1 MIYQNGLLVR
11 FPDLPEVP
19 ELKKS
24 FFSVLAREETI
35 RKEVMWISLYTAE
48 ISTPFTGTSRKMYT
62 HF

>member
-24 FFSVLAREETI
+24 FFSVLAQEEI
-35 RKEVMWISLYTAE
+35 IQKEVMWISLFMVE
-48 ISTPFTGTSRKMYT
+48 ILIPFTETYRKMYIR
-62 HF
+62 F

>member
-24 FFSVLAREETI
+24 FFSVLAQEEI
-35 RKEVMWISLYTAE
+35 IQKEVMWISPYMVE
-48 ISTPFTGTSRKMYT
+48 ILIHFTGTYGKMLT
-62 HF
+62 RF